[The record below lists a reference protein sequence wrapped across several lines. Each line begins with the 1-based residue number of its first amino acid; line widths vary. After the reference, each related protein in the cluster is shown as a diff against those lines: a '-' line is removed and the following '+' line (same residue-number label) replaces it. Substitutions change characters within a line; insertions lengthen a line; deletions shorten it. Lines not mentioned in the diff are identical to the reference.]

1 MLPKANKQQIVAA
14 IEQIVGQSMGQGE
27 ESYRGRKCVSFITE
41 SNSSKVQDVANL
53 LRKQISNSIIVL
65 HKTTYSQIIVRL

>member
-1 MLPKANKQQIVAA
+1 
-14 IEQIVGQSMGQGE
+14 MGQGE